1 MDQNKRPTIR
11 DVAAEANVSVATVNR
26 VLSGAGAVRQGTRER
41 VRLAAEQIGFYGMGA
56 MRSRIAAARPR
67 YRFGFLLHQP
77 GRAFYRNIA
86 DALRAAAPTM
96 PDCEIELRIEFLD
109 DLSPQNVAA
118 RMLALGAECDAVGVV
133 AAVHPLVTQAVDA
146 LQCPQRAGLRADLAD
161 LGNGPCP
168 LYRARQ
174 LEGRAHRGL
183 GVRACLQGARQARH
197 PRRQPS
203 LPLPGDERKRLS
215 LLFPRARA

>member
-56 MRSRIAAARPR
+56 LRSRIAAARPH

-86 DALRAAAPTM
+86 EALRAVAPAM

-109 DLSPQNVAA
+109 DLSPQNV
-118 RMLALGAECDAVGVV
+118 G
-133 AAVHPLVTQAVDA
+133 
-146 LQCPQRAGLRADLAD
+146 
-161 LGNGPCP
+161 
-168 LYRARQ
+168 
-174 LEGRAHRGL
+174 
-183 GVRACLQGARQARH
+183 
-197 PRRQPS
+197 
-203 LPLPGDERKRLS
+203 
-215 LLFPRARA
+215 